1 MKRVGRIL
9 SLIMILIVL
18 TTVCAFADGG
28 ALNLVDTYPTAGST
42 GAAIEN
48 FGIKLY
54 FDTPLTAE
62 VLGQAND
69 NFITLKDENGTD
81 IPIRILYAPKED
93 GVVMVLYDNPTAT
106 TTQTTGK
113 KNKDKSTANIS
124 MITSD
129 TEYTLWISKDFRDDA
144 GNTLGEDKTI
154 SFKTLNQK
162 RNTRVNMLLMLVL
175 YGGIIIVMMK
185 KPKKGDDEN
194 GKKQEAVNPYKE
206 AKKTGKSVKEIVD
219 KEWERKKKE
228 ELKQK
233 KKEALYAEAYE
244 EETEEYIEDGH
255 YRVKTRRT
263 VASAGSPYITG
274 RKAIAEAKAA
284 RKAQEEIWA
293 QKAKKGKKGKK
304 K

>member
-1 MKRVGRIL
+1 MKRIGRIL
-9 SLIMILIVL
+9 SLVMILFVL
-18 TTVCAFADGG
+18 TSVCAFADGES
-28 ALNLVDTYPTAGST
+28 LKLLDTYPKEGST

-54 FDTPLTAE
+54 FDSPMTGE
-62 VLGQAND
+62 ILGKTND
-69 NFITLKDENGTD
+69 NLITLKDENGTQ

-106 TTQTTGK
+106 QAQATGK
-113 KNKDKSTANIS
+113 KNKDKSNANVT

-129 TEYTLWISKDFRDDA
+129 TEYTLWISKDFKDDA
-144 GNTLGEDKTI
+144 GKTLGEDKTI

-175 YGGIIIVMMK
+175 YGGIIVVMMK
-185 KPKKGDDEN
+185 KPKKDDDGD

-206 AKKTGKSVKEIVD
+206 AKKTGKSVKEIVE
-219 KEWERKKKE
+219 KEQERKRKE

-244 EETEEYIEDGH
+244 EVEEYIEEGH
-255 YRVKTRRT
+255 YRVKSRRT
-263 VASAGSPYITG
+263 VASAGSTYITG